1 MAMTEEEWQVLLAK
15 KRYSKRKRVT
25 GAQPF
30 LAVLAMLTWIIA
42 LAPMV
47 YFVVDTMA
55 KLPGL
60 SLSQEHPADQARL
73 R

>member
-1 MAMTEEEWQVLLAK
+1 
-15 KRYSKRKRVT
+15 
-25 GAQPF
+25 
-30 LAVLAMLTWIIA
+30 
-42 LAPMV
+42 MV